1 MTPPDDIAAAAPPSP
16 GGSEAFDLGA
26 FDLTTARDAA
36 GPVVFASPHSGA
48 LRPQDLNPSPGLSEA
63 SLRSA
68 EDVFVDRLIATGPDH
83 GAPVIAG
90 RISRAYVDLNR
101 DPGEL
106 DPALIEGVTLD
117 EVSAKTAAGFGVI
130 PRRSGDGM
138 TLHDRRISLAEATAR
153 LEAVHAPYH
162 AALAGLMAQA
172 RARHGRAI
180 LIDWHSMPSRAAG
193 GRPRTGGAA
202 GRAVR
207 GLDVILGDR
216 YGSSCD
222 ARLTRRL
229 RSLFEGLGW
238 RVGLNQPY
246 AGGYSTQTWGRPDEG
261 YHAIQIELNRAL
273 YLDEATLEPS
283 ADFERCRK
291 AIQRVIAAVCAEAWS
306 DEAGSAET

>member
-1 MTPPDDIAAAAPPSP
+1 MTPPAATPDAAPTL
-16 GGSEAFDLGA
+16 AGA
-26 FDLTTARDAA
+26 PPPFDLTAARGEA
-36 GPVVFASPHSGA
+36 GPFVFASPHSGA
-48 LRPQDLNPSPGLSEA
+48 IRPADLNPSAALSEA

-68 EDVFVDRLIATGPDH
+68 EDVLVDRLIEGGPDH

-101 DPGEL
+101 DPAEL
-106 DPALIEGVTLD
+106 DPALIDGVAPE

-130 PRRSGDGM
+130 PRRSGDGLP
-138 TLHDRRISLAEATAR
+138 LHDRRISLTQAR
-153 LEAVHAPYH
+153 WRLAAVHAPYH
-162 AALAGLMAQA
+162 AALAGLMGEAQA
-172 RARHGRAI
+172 RHGTAI

-193 GRPRTGGAA
+193 GRVAGVA

-207 GLDVILGDR
+207 GLDVVLGDR

-229 RSLFEGLGW
+229 RALFEGLGW

-261 YHAIQIELNRAL
+261 FHAIQIELNRGL
-273 YLDEATLEPS
+273 YLNETTLEPS
-283 ADFERCRK
+283 ADFNRCRT
-291 AIQRVIAAVCAEAWS
+291 AIQRVIAAVCAETWPGKA
-306 DEAGSAET
+306 

>member
-1 MTPPDDIAAAAPPSP
+1 MTPPASAPDDARTLPGTTAP
-16 GGSEAFDLGA
+16 
-26 FDLTTARDAA
+26 FDLTAA
-36 GPVVFASPHSGA
+36 TGRPGPFVFASPHSGA
-48 LRPQDLNPSPGLSEA
+48 LRPADLNPSPQLSEA

-68 EDVFVDRLIATGPDH
+68 EDVLVDRLIACGPEH

-106 DPALIEGVTLD
+106 DPALIEGLGQRSGQGPD
-117 EVSAKTAAGFGVI
+117 GGEVSAKTAAGFGVI
-130 PRRSGDGM
+130 PRRCGDGQA
-138 TLHDRRISLAEATAR
+138 LHDHRITLAQATAR

-162 AALAGLMAQA
+162 AALTGLMTQA
-172 RARHGRAI
+172 RTRHGAAV

-193 GRPRTGGAA
+193 GRPAGVA

-207 GLDVILGDR
+207 GVDVVLGDR

-229 RSLFEGLGW
+229 RALFEGLGW

-246 AGGYSTQTWGRPDEG
+246 AGGYSTQTWGRPGEG
-261 YHAIQIELNRAL
+261 FHAVQIELNRAL
-273 YLDEATLEPS
+273 YLNEATLEPS
-283 ADFERCRK
+283 ADFNRCRT
-291 AIQRVIAAVCAEAWS
+291 AIQRVIAAVCAETWPG
-306 DEAGSAET
+306 EA